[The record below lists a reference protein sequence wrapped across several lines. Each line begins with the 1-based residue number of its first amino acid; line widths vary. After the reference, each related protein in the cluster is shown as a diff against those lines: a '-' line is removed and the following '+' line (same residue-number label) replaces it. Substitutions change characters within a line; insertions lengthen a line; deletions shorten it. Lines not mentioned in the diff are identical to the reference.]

1 VLVKVDSRAMR
12 EMNRALLLDMIR
24 RDTTV
29 TRTDLARRSALTKPT
44 VSAIVDALIGEGL
57 VHEVGF
63 GVSASRKGRPSR
75 LLELNDDAAAFVGIH
90 FGVRHTA
97 LAVADARA
105 QIRAMRIIGSFCGQP
120 GRAVR
125 ALRPLVKEALREARL
140 PRSRLAGVGVAVAG
154 LVDHASGACVLAP
167 NLRWYDVPLRAALA
181 REFRAPVTVRN
192 VMHAGAI
199 AEGRL
204 GAARGVRSFAWVYVG
219 SGIGVAIVVD
229 GRVYYGKHGY
239 SGELGHCTVMDNGAV
254 CGCGRTGCLETVA
267 SGTAIEAAARASL
280 AGREAIRTR
289 GHDSRELDAH
299 AVAIA
304 ARAGDAEARRIL
316 ARAGKY
322 LGMGISYVLN
332 LLNPEMVVL
341 GGRVIQAGECLLEPV
356 RSSVATHA
364 LRAEGIPIVPSLVE
378 GDAMLRG
385 AVLLAMEG
393 DRTRPIARPSPRS
406 GSASIPRPS
415 SHSPQTEGVGLL
427 RAGDQRHTPLRSRRG
442 ALGG

>member
-24 RDTTV
+24 RATTV

-57 VHEVGF
+57 VREAGF
-63 GVSASRKGRPSR
+63 GVSPSRKGRRSR
-75 LLELNDDAAAFVGIH
+75 LIELNDAAAAFVGIH

-97 LAVADARA
+97 LAVADARG
-105 QIRAMRIIGSFCGQP
+105 QIRAMRTFASLRGQA
-120 GRAVR
+120 GRAVQ
-125 ALRPLVKEALREARL
+125 ALRPHVKEALQEAKL
-140 PRSRLAGVGVAVAG
+140 PRSRLAGMGVAVAG
-154 LVDHASGACVLAP
+154 LVDHATGACVLAP
-167 NLRWYDVPLRAALA
+167 NLQWYDVPLRETLA
-181 REFRAPVTVRN
+181 RAFRVPVAVRN

-204 GAARGVRSFAWVYVG
+204 GAAQGVRSFAWVYVG
-219 SGIGVAIVVD
+219 SGIGAAIVVD

-280 AGREAIRTR
+280 AGGEATR
-289 GHDSRELDAH
+289 AGRPSRELDAH
-299 AVAIA
+299 AVAVA
-304 ARAGDAEARRIL
+304 ARAGDPEARRIL
-316 ARAGKY
+316 ARAGDY
-322 LGMGISYVLN
+322 LGMGISYLLN

-341 GGRVIQAGECLLEPV
+341 GGRVIQAGESFMDPV
-356 RSSVATHA
+356 RSSVTRHA
-364 LRAEGIPIVPSLVE
+364 MRAEGIPIVPSAVG
-378 GDAMLRG
+378 GDVMLQG

-393 DRTRPIARPSPRS
+393 DQVDDAVVGVDARSPRGPGLVAGGGAAGATGVAGGVAS
-406 GSASIPRPS
+406 GVAN
-415 SHSPQTEGVGLL
+415 
-427 RAGDQRHTPLRSRRG
+427 G
-442 ALGG
+442 AV